1 MSRNGLRN
9 RSNICFINSVLQAL
23 SVSPFMND
31 YISRY
36 SRDDNKLFEV
46 IGKFNLGKFK
56 ADNIKIEA
64 ERILDTDKNAL
75 SKDEIRILT
84 KLTTHSAEIFIY
96 ISFKEMIR
104 NLNKPLGK
112 VLNCESFLSIT
123 KELTDGTGFE
133 NLFSGEQNDPHEFI
147 VYILDKLHTAK
158 STSVPIELPSN
169 IDELDIY
176 YKLYL
181 KHYKNRF
188 ENDYSY
194 FVKNFYYYVLKCIE
208 CDKCKNKTYDLSP
221 NDVLLLSIPQ
231 KLQDDNIRLHDCLDN
246 MFNVEN
252 IDYKCENASCDN
264 THNNRSQKFII
275 SNPKVLIIT
284 IKRYLQMP
292 NGRFVKINKMIN
304 YPEVLNIQKYY
315 CGNDHREYEL
325 YAIINHTGSIDSG
338 HYYSY
343 IRTMKDDG
351 KGFNDQWL
359 CCNDSQV
366 SLITDEQALSSQ
378 NAYMLFYNML

>member
-1 MSRNGLRN
+1 MFRVAFIGNCQTVSL
-9 RSNICFINSVLQAL
+9 CFFLQQLLAINKNYLVKWCL
-23 SVSPFMND
+23 
-31 YISRY
+31 YG
-36 SRDDNKLFEV
+36 DD
-46 IGKFNLGKFK
+46 FK
-56 ADNIKIEA
+56 AHV
-64 ERILDTDKNAL
+64 
-75 SKDEIRILT
+75 SKW
-84 KLTTHSAEIFIY
+84 S
-96 ISFKEMIR
+96 
-104 NLNKPLGK
+104 
-112 VLNCESFLSIT
+112 
-123 KELTDGTGFE
+123 
-133 NLFSGEQNDPHEFI
+133 
-147 VYILDKLHTAK
+147 
-158 STSVPIELPSN
+158 
-169 IDELDIY
+169 
-176 YKLYL
+176 
-181 KHYKNRF
+181 
-188 ENDYSY
+188 
-194 FVKNFYYYVLKCIE
+194 
-208 CDKCKNKTYDLSP
+208 DKCKNKTYDLSP

-252 IDYKCENASCDN
+252 IEYKCENASCDN

-284 IKRYLQMP
+284 IKRYLQLP

-325 YAIINHTGSIDSG
+325 YSVINHTGSIDSG

-378 NAYMLFYNML
+378 NAYMLFYNMI